1 MDGEVSQNFPK
12 SKFIRMI
19 SYIVKIKELIL
30 AIVAIITALVGWFK
44 PQDTKVTQT
53 SYEILSVKMGEIA
66 KATESNHDDIQ
77 SLRSYLDGYTKGEAR
92 RVASLSPIASSTLTP
107 LVLPK
112 QTARVSLFNAIK
124 NSVNS
129 TPRVKAAAEAAEVAE
144 ASEIPEVKMSPAAA
158 PAAAPPEISPRP
170 ASAAPPPFA
179 QVVES
184 ASAR

>member
-1 MDGEVSQNFPK
+1 MNDEISQNFPR
-12 SKFIRMI
+12 SKFIRVI

-53 SYEILSVKMGEIA
+53 SYEILATKMGEIA

-77 SLRSYLDGYTKGEAR
+77 SLRSYLDGYAKGEAR

-129 TPRVKAAAEAAEVAE
+129 TPRVKAAAEAAETSE
-144 ASEIPEVKMSPAAA
+144 ASEIPEVQMAPA
-158 PAAAPPEISPRP
+158 PAAASPPEISPRP